1 MMRERTWPPS
11 ALATVAVCVLALVV
25 LMGVILA
32 NGGAAKRSPAGAV
45 ELVGGV
51 PVGVRDTP
59 GGALAAADNYLAVA
73 SQSVEQDPA
82 VFAALV
88 AQVYAPGIRASTLTQ
103 AQRLRARDV
112 QNMGNYRLGGRG
124 IAVVAARRLDSYTPQ
139 QATVTSWLGGFEWG
153 PRLAP
158 RQTWNLVDTTLQW
171 QTGRWLVEASSTDPT
186 LAPVPS
192 IVYVDGGND
201 RAGAFARVAGMTGPF
216 YGSAE

>member
-11 ALATVAVCVLALVV
+11 ALVAVAVCVLALVV
-25 LMGVILA
+25 LLGVVLA
-32 NGGAAKRSPAGAV
+32 NGGGAGRGAPGAI
-45 ELVGGV
+45 ELVEGV
-51 PVGVRDTP
+51 PVGVQHTP
-59 GGALAAADNYLAVA
+59 GGALASADNYLVVA

-88 AQVYAPGIRASTLTQ
+88 AQVYAPGIRAGTLAQ
-103 AQRLRARDV
+103 AGRLRAGDT
-112 QNMGNYRLGGRG
+112 QNMSNYREGGRG
-124 IAVVAARRLDSYTPQ
+124 IAVLAARRLDSYTPAR
-139 QATVTSWLGGFEWG
+139 ATVRSWLGGLVWG

-171 QTGRWLVEASSTDPT
+171 QAGRWLVEASSTDPAQ
-186 LAPVPS
+186 APVPS

-201 RAGAFARVAGMTGPF
+201 RAGAFARLAGMTGPF